1 MKKILLMLFG
11 AACLTGNAQYQLQ
24 NAGFEEWET
33 VTYGKKSGEEP
44 VNWNSFLDGT
54 GNWKS
59 TAGYSQVAKASEVRP
74 GSTGSYSA
82 KINARKVLS
91 VIAQGNLTTGC
102 VNMGSINAI
111 DASGNYNYTDVDTE
125 GKHQEFTGL
134 PDAMH
139 VWVKFSGS
147 NGKAVTILHTAGY
160 YQDPYSAKNADASVK
175 KIAEAS
181 NTTIASSSD
190 WQELTIPFTYDVTD
204 GTRPAYALVSFA
216 TNSTAG
222 KGSASDYMYIDDL
235 EYLYYHSLT
244 DLKYDGATVAGFDEN
259 TLSYDLSSVTYDAAK
274 LSYTKKGQGAT
285 VETSYNETTA
295 VLTITVKGDNYSAD
309 NTSVTTYTLQFA
321 KPEAP
326 KTTYNGGLVVIING
340 YATDP
345 QSTDIY
351 MTEDEDGT
359 YTLSLNNF
367 MLGEGDEAIPVG
379 NIVLGGLKKETAA
392 DGTETITSNQTI
404 TIADGDDPN
413 VEFWMGSAL
422 GEVPIEFSAVIDG
435 EKLFCN
441 IDIDMTASLEQYI
454 NVAFAPEA
462 SVVGEQAIPTATG
475 SKNVILAR
483 SFSAGWN
490 TICLPFAFT
499 PSEVAGGAVAQAFT
513 GVTDGA
519 LSFSAV
525 TSCEANTPYL
535 IYVPAD
541 VQFGKIFR
549 GKSVVDANAQSVTY
563 GAFTFTGVY
572 TTEDGMSMEGKYGVA
587 TIDGVQKIRKGGAS
601 SNIFGTRA
609 YFVSNDANANGT
621 LIRLNDGTTG
631 IQYVDTT
638 TATTGVYN
646 LQGVRVGSSLSTLP
660 AGVYIVNGKKIIK

>member
-33 VTYGKKSGEEP
+33 VTYNKKNGEEP

-54 GNWKS
+54 GKLKS
-59 TAGYSQVAKASEVRP
+59 TAGYNQMSKESDTRP

-82 KINARKVLS
+82 KINARKVLT

-102 VNMGSINAI
+102 VNMGSMTAT
-111 DASGNYNYTDVDTE
+111 DANGNYNYTDVNTE

-160 YQDPYSAKNADASVK
+160 YQDPYSSKNAVASVK

-244 DLKYDGATVAGFDEN
+244 DLKYDGATVAGFAEN

-285 VETSYNETTA
+285 VETSYDETTA

-351 MTEDEDGT
+351 MTEEEDGT

-367 MLGEGDEAIPVG
+367 SLEGMAVG
-379 NIVLGGLKKETAA
+379 NIVLSGLTKTKAA
-392 DGTETITSNQTI
+392 DGTETITTSQTI
-404 TIADGDDPN
+404 TIAAGDDPN
-413 VEFWMGSAL
+413 VGDDEWLGPML

-462 SVVGEQAIPTATG
+462 AVVGEQSEQPTATG
-475 SKNVILAR
+475 DKNVILAR

-513 GVTDGA
+513 AVKDGA

-549 GKSVVDANAQSVTY
+549 GKSVVAADAKSVTY
-563 GAFTFTGVY
+563 DAFTFTGVY

-631 IQYVDTT
+631 IQTVDTT

-660 AGVYIVNGKKIIK
+660 AGVYIVNGKKILK